1 MILTKIRYG
10 TGAPND
16 TVGADG
22 DLYLDTASGDLYQRL
37 SGVYS
42 LTLLGGGGGGSSVGA
57 DLYLFFNY

>member
-16 TVGADG
+16 AVGADG
-22 DLYLDTASGDLYQRL
+22 DLYLDTVSGDLYQRV

-42 LTLLGGGGGGSSVGA
+42 LAALGGSATGS
-57 DLYLFFNY
+57 DLYLFYNY